1 MFVDTKKVFIN
12 IFFHF
17 IIKIYF
23 SLGRN
28 VEVKIWEE
36 IIKPI
41 IEEKK
46 PSHDVTRE
54 TRLSNGMICNWIKKY
69 RENGIKGLENK
80 RKPGNQLVKYQARKE
95 LTEIEKLEYE
105 ILKLRIENERLKKG
119 YTKKEADQAKQKKSS
134 KKNMR

>member
-1 MFVDTKKVFIN
+1 
-12 IFFHF
+12 
-17 IIKIYF
+17 
-23 SLGRN
+23 
-28 VEVKIWEE
+28 
-36 IIKPI
+36 
-41 IEEKK
+41 
-46 PSHDVTRE
+46 
-54 TRLSNGMICNWIKKY
+54 MICNWIKKY

-80 RKPGNQLVKYQARKE
+80 RKPGNPLVKYQARKE

>member
-1 MFVDTKKVFIN
+1 MGRKKGGTNKRWSAQEKYDV
-12 IFFHF
+12 
-17 IIKIYF
+17 
-23 SLGRN
+23 
-28 VEVKIWEE
+28 
-36 IIKPI
+36 IKPI
-41 IEEKK
+41 VEGKVSAEQRAKDLGIK
-46 PSHDVTRE
+46 SA
-54 TRLSNGMICNWIKKY
+54 GMVRKWVGLYLAK
-69 RENGIKGLENK
+69 GIKGLENK